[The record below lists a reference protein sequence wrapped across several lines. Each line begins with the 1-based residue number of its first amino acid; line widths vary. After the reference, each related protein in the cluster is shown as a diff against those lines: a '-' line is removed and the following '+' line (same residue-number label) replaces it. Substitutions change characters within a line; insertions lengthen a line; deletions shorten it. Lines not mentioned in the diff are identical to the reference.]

1 VKDEKIRIGFE
12 DIRWLRRASGKSG
25 SETVPPAIAK
35 RLIGAGLLEA
45 GPRPSSVKLTEKGR
59 IALSKLG

>member
-1 VKDEKIRIGFE
+1 MNDKLKLGFE

-25 SETVPPAIAK
+25 SETVPPAVVK
-35 RLIGAGLLEA
+35 RLMDAGLMET
-45 GPRPSSVKLTEKGR
+45 GPRPTSVKLTEKGR